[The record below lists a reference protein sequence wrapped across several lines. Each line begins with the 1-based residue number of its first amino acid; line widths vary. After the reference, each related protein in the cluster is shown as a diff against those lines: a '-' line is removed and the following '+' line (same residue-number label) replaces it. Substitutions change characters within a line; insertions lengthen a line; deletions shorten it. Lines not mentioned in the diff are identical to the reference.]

1 MSGGKGWPGK
11 GVELRNRSTEEGS
24 GERQAANAQR
34 GHRQRGHRQRGQCQ
48 RQRQRPTALA
58 SPTQSTQNPLQ
69 AAHRFPQPRLF
80 PRSLRCCHRPPGH
93 TSAPPHWL
101 EVFTLS
107 HTLSHTLFLSRVDRR
122 RRFLSRFLSR
132 FLLPGHVICDT

>member
-34 GHRQRGHRQRGQCQ
+34 GH

-122 RRFLSRFLSR
+122 RPFPLSFPPSGTR
-132 FLLPGHVICDT
+132 DM